1 MSLMKKMIY
10 GQMTTDINKKA
21 SKNLNA
27 VFKTKTVKIIGF
39 YAEDIVFVIAS
50 NGEGLEDTQKLVL
63 SENREQLDIFIGQIK
78 ASVNNYE
85 EAIKAE
91 IILDVQE
98 KTEEVKLIYSDA
110 EGIKHNFNHK
120 EKY

>member
-10 GQMTTDINKKA
+10 GQMTSAINKKA

-39 YAEDIVFVIAS
+39 YEEDIVFVIAS
-50 NGEGLEDTQKLVL
+50 NGQSLEDTQKLIL
-63 SENREQLDIFIGQIK
+63 SENREQLDIFTGQIQ
-78 ASVNNYE
+78 ASVNNYHE
-85 EAIKAE
+85 PIKAE

-98 KTEEVKLIYSDA
+98 KTEEVKLIYLDK